1 MDHNN
6 LYYVK
11 NTALNLVPRIEA
23 AVSNNDLQNIFLSF
37 RSQEEEIKDIFIDNK
52 SMDDEKLRQLIDEIR
67 TCSFIK
73 DKIKIIH
80 NEVNSLADLVEILNN
95 CIWQDEV
102 EELINN
108 SEEEIMLLKYYLDN
122 NGNDNPSNTG
132 WENKFKELLDKW

>member
-52 SMDDEKLRQLIDEIR
+52 SY
-67 TCSFIK
+67 C
-73 DKIKIIH
+73 
-80 NEVNSLADLVEILNN
+80 
-95 CIWQDEV
+95 
-102 EELINN
+102 
-108 SEEEIMLLKYYLDN
+108 
-122 NGNDNPSNTG
+122 
-132 WENKFKELLDKW
+132 

>member
-1 MDHNN
+1 MKKIKK
-6 LYYVK
+6 L
-11 NTALNLVPRIEA
+11 IEA
-23 AVSNNDLQNIFLSF
+23 FCDSPYIMQSNYEETLEELQ
-37 RSQEEEIKDIFIDNK
+37 DIFIYNK

-108 SEEEIMLLKYYLDN
+108 ISEEEIMLLKYYLDN
-122 NGNDNPSNTG
+122 KGNDNPSNTG
-132 WENKFKELLDKW
+132 WENKFKELLDK

>member
-1 MDHNN
+1 M
-6 LYYVK
+6 K
-11 NTALNLVPRIEA
+11 
-23 AVSNNDLQNIFLSF
+23 SNYEETLEELQ
-37 RSQEEEIKDIFIDNK
+37 DIFIDNK

-108 SEEEIMLLKYYLDN
+108 ISEEDIMLLKYYLDN
-122 NGNDNPSNTG
+122 KGNDNPSNTG
-132 WENKFKELLDKW
+132 WENKFKELLDK

>member
-1 MDHNN
+1 
-6 LYYVK
+6 
-11 NTALNLVPRIEA
+11 
-23 AVSNNDLQNIFLSF
+23 
-37 RSQEEEIKDIFIDNK
+37 
-52 SMDDEKLRQLIDEIR
+52 MDDEKLRQLIDEIR

-108 SEEEIMLLKYYLDN
+108 ISEEEIMLLKIL
-122 NGNDNPSNTG
+122 
-132 WENKFKELLDKW
+132 FR